1 MAESGKEVGV
11 RKISILVMSL
21 FVTLGGAVLCE
32 LARAQMGPPQSQQSQ
47 AERDMLDRQVRE
59 ANKKRQQDIRDDTE
73 KLFQL
78 STELKAAV
86 EKSNEHTLSLDVI
99 RKAEEVEKL
108 AKKVKDK
115 MKEAIGPP
123 PHTDIP
129 TPSIPGR
136 PPQ

>member
-1 MAESGKEVGV
+1 MK
-11 RKISILVMSL
+11 RKLILVTSL
-21 FVTLGGAVLCE
+21 FAALSGTVFGVL
-32 LARAQMGPPQSQQSQ
+32 AAAQFGPPQSQQSQ

-59 ANKKRQQDIRDDTE
+59 ANKKRQQDIREDTE

-78 STELKAAV
+78 SSELKAAV
-86 EKSNEHTLSLDVI
+86 DKSNEHMLSLDVV

-115 MKEAIGPP
+115 MKEAIGPAP
-123 PHTDIP
+123 RLDQGP
-129 TPSIPGR
+129 TIPGR

>member
-1 MAESGKEVGV
+1 LAHKL
-11 RKISILVMSL
+11 ILTASL
-21 FVTLGGAVLCE
+21 SVTLCGATFYA
-32 LARAQMGPPQSQQSQ
+32 LAAGQFGPPPGQQSQ
-47 AERDMLDRQVRE
+47 AEKEMLDRQVRE

-78 STELKAAV
+78 SSELKAAV
-86 EKSNEHTLSLDVI
+86 EKSNEHMLSLDVV

-115 MKEAIGPP
+115 MKEAIGPAQRQEGP
-123 PHTDIP
+123 NATF
-129 TPSIPGR
+129 PGR

>member
-1 MAESGKEVGV
+1 VK
-11 RKISILVMSL
+11 RKLILVTSFFAAL
-21 FVTLGGAVLCE
+21 SGTVFGA
-32 LARAQMGPPQSQQSQ
+32 LAAVQLSPPQSQQSQ

-59 ANKKRQQDIRDDTE
+59 ANKKRQQDIRDDTQ

-78 STELKAAV
+78 STELKDAV
-86 EKSNEHTLSLDVI
+86 DKSNEHLLSIDVI

-123 PHTDIP
+123 PRTDQP
-129 TPSIPGR
+129 TPSIPGH

>member
-1 MAESGKEVGV
+1 MK
-11 RKISILVMSL
+11 KIFILVMSL
-21 FVTLGGAVLCE
+21 LVTLGSTVFCA
-32 LARAQMGPPQSQQSQ
+32 LAAAQLGPPQSQQSQ

-129 TPSIPGR
+129 TPSVPGR
-136 PPQ
+136 PPG

>member
-1 MAESGKEVGV
+1 MEK
-11 RKISILVMSL
+11 KLILLATFLVI
-21 FVTLGGAVLCE
+21 LGGAVFYALPV
-32 LARAQMGPPQSQQSQ
+32 AQFGPPQSQQSQ

-59 ANKKRQQDIRDDTE
+59 ANKKRQQDIRNDTE

-78 STELKAAV
+78 SSELKAAV
-86 EKSNEHTLSLDVI
+86 EKTNEHVLSLDVV

-108 AKKVKDK
+108 AKKVKEK

-123 PHTDIP
+123 PRPELGPGP
-129 TPSIPGR
+129 TIPGR